1 MTNKLTKDTNKF
13 MVRVAIIKRW
23 FEAEDVEVSDQ
34 VLGRMASRLGREL
47 ERQKKEI
54 REELDKILP
63 VKIMWEY
70 NERIDQA
77 IKTINDK

>member
-1 MTNKLTKDTNKF
+1 MTNKLTKDTEKRFDKKYVGSFIWTGDGRN
-13 MVRVAIIKRW
+13 AESIKQHL
-23 FEAEDVEVSDQ
+23 AD
-34 VLGRMASRLGREL
+34 EL